1 MKNLLLLLFFLYSI
15 TSCIAQT
22 EKGTKERIKIHSKA
36 LDGNL
41 VNDPAERDVT
51 VYFPPSYHTDQSRHF
66 PVLYMLHGF
75 TDSDSKWFGWEDHWI
90 NLHEVLDQA
99 LSEGRNKEMIV
110 VMPNAYNRF
119 KGSMYSSSV
128 TIGDWET
135 FISKELVEY
144 IDSHYR
150 TLAKAESRGL
160 AGHSMGGYGT
170 IRLGMKYPDV
180 WSAIYLLSPC
190 CMEGTMLNTNPEFIN
205 KFMLLL
211 GLKEAPFKDRIA
223 DQPEY
228 RKDVLFI
235 KVRGLTDRSKFKK
248 LLLEAYRRLCKW
260 NNKYLEAYRNLIEE
274 CEAVNHNLK
283 KFEDNH
289 DLLTILN
296 FLKGMNLEEIT
307 KKH

>member
-1 MKNLLLLLFFLYSI
+1 MQDDLISAMTQEVKEEVINNYLYERRLIEQQISYVKEIADHAAQLQEMLFKRFARMYDLLL
-15 TSCIAQT
+15 
-22 EKGTKERIKIHSKA
+22 
-36 LDGNL
+36 
-41 VNDPAERDVT
+41 
-51 VYFPPSYHTDQSRHF
+51 
-66 PVLYMLHGF
+66 
-75 TDSDSKWFGWEDHWI
+75 
-90 NLHEVLDQA
+90 
-99 LSEGRNKEMIV
+99 
-110 VMPNAYNRF
+110 
-119 KGSMYSSSV
+119 
-128 TIGDWET
+128 
-135 FISKELVEY
+135 
-144 IDSHYR
+144 
-150 TLAKAESRGL
+150 
-160 AGHSMGGYGT
+160 
-170 IRLGMKYPDV
+170 
-180 WSAIYLLSPC
+180 
-190 CMEGTMLNTNPEFIN
+190 NPEFIN

-307 KKH
+307 KKHFMGDNFAPEEIASIEKTLRFKRVGIKQFNLIPPPSLPELADVRNQIASLANSVYDQYSDNMKTLIR